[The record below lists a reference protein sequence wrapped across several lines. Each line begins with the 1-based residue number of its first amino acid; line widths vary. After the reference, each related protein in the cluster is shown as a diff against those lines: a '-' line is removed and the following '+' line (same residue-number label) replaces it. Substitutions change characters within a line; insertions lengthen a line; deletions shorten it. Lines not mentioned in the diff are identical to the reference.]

1 MQVHENLL
9 SFGDKLRGVF
19 QRVQAKRLE
28 GNERTRIFMKIKES
42 LDDELMRMRDR
53 VSTINKVKV
62 DLEVDWKNEMDA
74 QAAANKKEE
83 ERIAK
88 EQAH

>member
-1 MQVHENLL
+1 
-9 SFGDKLRGVF
+9 
-19 QRVQAKRLE
+19 
-28 GNERTRIFMKIKES
+28 
-42 LDDELMRMRDR
+42 MRER

-83 ERIAK
+83 EKIAK
-88 EQAH
+88 NQLP

>member
-1 MQVHENLL
+1 
-9 SFGDKLRGVF
+9 
-19 QRVQAKRLE
+19 
-28 GNERTRIFMKIKES
+28 
-42 LDDELMRMRDR
+42 MRDR

-74 QAAANKKEE
+74 QAAANRKEE
-83 ERIAK
+83 EKIAK

>member
-1 MQVHENLL
+1 
-9 SFGDKLRGVF
+9 
-19 QRVQAKRLE
+19 
-28 GNERTRIFMKIKES
+28 
-42 LDDELMRMRDR
+42 MRER

-83 ERIAK
+83 EKIAK
-88 EQAH
+88 ELFLLVRCVLFLHFSYCRLRIKNFRKLHLF